1 MQKKSALQPPA
12 ILETRKRTI
21 LQQMSL
27 GNLSRTFFIQV
38 LEHVDYLEKLYQERT
53 ATAGDENALRAHPK
67 PLPAS
72 YETLETGCPWQLE
85 NGIFT

>member
-12 ILETRKRTI
+12 ILETRKRMI

-38 LEHVDYLEKLYQERT
+38 LGHVDYLEKLYQERT
-53 ATAGDENALRAHPK
+53 ATAGHENK
-67 PLPAS
+67 
-72 YETLETGCPWQLE
+72 
-85 NGIFT
+85 IF